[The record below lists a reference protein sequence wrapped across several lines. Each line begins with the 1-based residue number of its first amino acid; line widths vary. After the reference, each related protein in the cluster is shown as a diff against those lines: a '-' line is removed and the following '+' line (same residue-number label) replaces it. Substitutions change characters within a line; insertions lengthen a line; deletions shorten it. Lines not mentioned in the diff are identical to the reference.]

1 MRLKSLYNM
10 LYWYISWASAFSHV
24 HSQCSRHTHRQRI
37 ERSSVWCNTKPAWV
51 AVSQKQCALW
61 YKPLSADQIVWWMV
75 SWKLPMENLASC
87 PIEKH
92 PVTISFLPGVF
103 WGIWAQ
109 NKPWQVTGEE
119 WEMAVTCSSRW
130 MLAASWLC
138 SLVLFWSL
146 DTSFY
151 HSFGP
156 VVFMFLVAC
165 YQMPHEC
172 VLNSLHVFCFSAWYF
187 NCLIPHGLWVILED
201 LANNLL
207 STNHKLGFAAMCSH
221 KHLSLLLGFL
231 MPQITSVKTVLLPA
245 SRAGLSGAQHSWLC
259 LCLASSKGKGPQK
272 DGSAVPTL
280 DHFNFLGTWRSFL
293 CVYVGQLIPNG
304 WIGPF

>member
-24 HSQCSRHTHRQRI
+24 HSQCSRHTHRQCI

-130 MLAASWLC
+130 MLSASWLC

-231 MPQITSVKTVLLPA
+231 MPQIHQLRLYCYQLLGLDFQVLSIHGYACVWHLQKEKDPKKM
-245 SRAGLSGAQHSWLC
+245 GLLC
-259 LCLASSKGKGPQK
+259 P
-272 DGSAVPTL
+272 
-280 DHFNFLGTWRSFL
+280 H
-293 CVYVGQLIPNG
+293 
-304 WIGPF
+304 